1 MRFELLFF
9 LLNFG
14 LVIGQTSKIKND
26 VSVADRL
33 VALSFFLRL
42 DESAYHPYMAEF
54 HRRILE
60 KLLRHF

>member
-1 MRFELLFF
+1 MRFDLLFF

-26 VSVADRL
+26 ISVADRL
-33 VALSFFLRL
+33 VALSFSLRL
-42 DESAYHPYMAEF
+42 DESAYYPSIAEF
-54 HRRILE
+54 HRRILK